1 MQIQGVKEYI
11 GFAPDQTPYMHSRS
25 GSEQANVSEINDID
39 NWDTNRFALFGNAK
53 ASASP
58 CTLHPGETLLHAVWL
73 VAYRTYTFAF
83 HHHLDQRCQCHELV
97 RLPQGFLPLLDGGAQ
112 AASVI
117 RQCLP
122 PL

>member
-58 CTLHPGETLLHAVWL
+58 CTLARHFFMPSGWWHTARILSPSI
-73 VAYRTYTFAF
+73 TISIN
-83 HHHLDQRCQCHELV
+83 
-97 RLPQGFLPLLDGGAQ
+97 GAN
-112 AASVI
+112 ATNWSDF
-117 RQCLP
+117 RKDFCRY
-122 PL
+122 